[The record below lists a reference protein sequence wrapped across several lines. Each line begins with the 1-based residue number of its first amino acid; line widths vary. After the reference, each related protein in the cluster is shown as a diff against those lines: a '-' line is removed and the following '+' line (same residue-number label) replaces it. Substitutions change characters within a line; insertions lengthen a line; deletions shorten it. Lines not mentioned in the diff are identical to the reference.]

1 MKRFSVVLILLAMMI
16 SLVGCGNRNVDTTT
30 GEGAGTTV
38 AGAVISGAM
47 IYEDAKDVVS
57 NATESLDAM
66 VIDTTNAMLK
76 PYESD
81 KVKGSTVKSFIEKTE
96 GLAEAEILPIPLTI
110 IFEDG
115 LDEDL
120 IELEG
125 YYKIEI
131 SDTLPE
137 GDIDGFFDKAVISK
151 AEVVVGSGE

>member
-1 MKRFSVVLILLAMMI
+1 MKRFSVLFILLLGVLA
-16 SLVGCGNRNVDTTT
+16 LTGCRYKIVDTQT

-81 KVKGSTVKSFIEKTE
+81 RVKGSSVLSFIDKTA
-96 GLAEAEILPIPLTI
+96 GLAEAEILPIPLVI
-110 IFEDG
+110 EFEDG

-120 IELEG
+120 IELES

-131 SDTLPE
+131 SDILPE
-137 GDIDGFFDKAVISK
+137 GAVDGFFDKAVISK
-151 AEVVVGSGE
+151 AEVQVGSGE

>member
-1 MKRFSVVLILLAMMI
+1 MKRFLTLFILLVAMI
-16 SLVGCGNRNVDTTT
+16 CLSGCRYKIVDTET

-47 IYEDAKDVVS
+47 IYEDAKEAVS
-57 NATESLDAM
+57 SATESLDAM

-81 KVKGSTVKSFIEKTE
+81 RVKGSTVLSFIDKAE
-96 GLAEAEILPIPLTI
+96 GLAEAEILPIPLVI

-120 IELEG
+120 IELDG

-137 GDIDGFFDKAVISK
+137 GAIDGFFDKAVISK
-151 AEVVVGSGE
+151 AEVGSGE

>member
-1 MKRFSVVLILLAMMI
+1 MKRFSTLFILLAAMI
-16 SLVGCGNRNVDTTT
+16 GLAGCRYKIVDTET

-81 KVKGSTVKSFIEKTE
+81 RVKGSTVLSFIDKTE

-110 IFEDG
+110 VFEDG

-137 GDIDGFFDKAVISK
+137 GSVDGFFDKAVISK
-151 AEVVVGSGE
+151 AEVGLGSGE

>member
-1 MKRFSVVLILLAMMI
+1 MKKFSTLFILLVAMI
-16 SLVGCGNRNVDTTT
+16 CLAGCRYKIIDTET
-30 GEGAGTTV
+30 GEGTGTTV

-47 IYEDAKDVVS
+47 IYEDAKDAVS
-57 NATESLDAM
+57 SATESLDAM

-81 KVKGSTVKSFIEKTE
+81 RVKGSTVLSFIDKTE
-96 GLAEAEILPIPLTI
+96 GLAEAEILPIPLVI

-120 IELEG
+120 IEIES

-137 GDIDGFFDKAVISK
+137 GAIDGFFDKAVISK
-151 AEVVVGSGE
+151 AEVVTGSGE